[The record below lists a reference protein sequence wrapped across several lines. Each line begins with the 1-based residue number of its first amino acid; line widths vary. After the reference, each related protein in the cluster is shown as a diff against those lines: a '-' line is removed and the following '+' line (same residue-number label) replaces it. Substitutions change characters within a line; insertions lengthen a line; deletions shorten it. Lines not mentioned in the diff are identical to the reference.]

1 MLGVHSVTGVHAL
14 IGVYGVFSIIGL
26 LLKSAST
33 VTMTSRP
40 NDLYAL
46 YP

>member
-1 MLGVHSVTGVHAL
+1 MLGVHSVTGVQAL
-14 IGVYGVFSIIGL
+14 IGVYGVLAIIGL
-26 LLKSAST
+26 LLKSAS